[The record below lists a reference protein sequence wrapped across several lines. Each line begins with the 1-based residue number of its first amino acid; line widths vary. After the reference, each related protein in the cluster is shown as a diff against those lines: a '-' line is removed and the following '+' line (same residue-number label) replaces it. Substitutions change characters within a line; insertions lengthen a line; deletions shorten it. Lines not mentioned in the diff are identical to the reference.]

1 MTACSSCRFY
11 RGATV
16 GACYRYPSPT
26 RVSSSHWCGE
36 FAAVDL
42 PKVDPIVSKKGKSRL
57 NFRPLP
63 AAENG
68 DKL

>member
-36 FAAVDL
+36 FASVDVPAVMEYKTD
-42 PKVDPIVSKKGKSRL
+42 KKTGRKFVSVSSKGTKT
-57 NFRPLP
+57 
-63 AAENG
+63 
-68 DKL
+68 DV